1 VGKHCADF
9 FLHLLL
15 VLTGSV
21 LQVDASSAK
30 RYRDEDEGGER
41 HCVGNAVECDVFFH
55 VIICE
60 YRQLPENDLRRNE
73 GFLSRSI
80 SPSPRRGL
88 RQLRILRW
96 EL

>member
-15 VLTGSV
+15 VLAGSV

-41 HCVGNAVECDVFFH
+41 HCVGNAVKRDVFFH
-55 VIICE
+55 VVI
-60 YRQLPENDLRRNE
+60 
-73 GFLSRSI
+73 FV
-80 SPSPRRGL
+80 
-88 RQLRILRW
+88 
-96 EL
+96 